1 MTLAAQ
7 TRAVDALSTPYARAL
22 TRWATTFVR
31 AEVVRAAANP
41 RRYAAGTKQER
52 KPTPGTLADLRRLL
66 LMFGL
71 QRGQDVAEG
80 LGAQSLRGSRVAV
93 PGVDGTWEP
102 SPGADEEGRRVVWV
116 ALDRLTRELSRD
128 ADTYVG
134 PGGRGAIGDRVA
146 QALAFLRAGGR
157 GQAIHMPELVV
168 RAGGALGVRDGR
180 HRLEA
185 LRQLGVSRV
194 PVTVDA
200 EDISDIRKRVGADA
214 PARSMR
220 GSLVDDALAGKPIKI
235 DVIGQWVKAAATRA
249 LAIAEDTQERVRE
262 HVRRIL
268 GEGDR
273 QSPRATVGEITRRI
287 ATEIKAGSP
296 DEPED
301 TGGVFS
307 WARAQTIAR
316 TELVQV
322 ENTARVVAYAE
333 TGVAEIEWLAY
344 RDGRSG
350 ERHHER
356 MQGVRVRV
364 GETFTTPLGN
374 SLRYPGDPMGPIG
387 DTANCRCTVRP
398 VRRARSAQ

>member
-1 MTLAAQ
+1 MTGLAAQ

-31 AEVVRAAANP
+31 AEVVRAVAHP

-52 KPTPGTLADLRRLL
+52 RPKPGTLADLRRLL

-71 QRGQDVAEG
+71 QRGQDVAAG
-80 LGAQSLRGSRVAV
+80 LGARSL
-93 PGVDGTWEP
+93 
-102 SPGADEEGRRVVWV
+102 
-116 ALDRLTRELSRD
+116 
-128 ADTYVG
+128 
-134 PGGRGAIGDRVA
+134 
-146 QALAFLRAGGR
+146 
-157 GQAIHMPELVV
+157 
-168 RAGGALGVRDGR
+168 
-180 HRLEA
+180 
-185 LRQLGVSRV
+185 
-194 PVTVDA
+194 
-200 EDISDIRKRVGADA
+200 
-214 PARSMR
+214 R

-235 DVIGQWVKAAATRA
+235 DVIGQWVKAAAARA

-333 TGVAEIEWLAY
+333 TGVTEIEWLAY

-364 GETFTTPLGN
+364 GETFTTPLGH
-374 SLRYPGDPMGPIG
+374 SLRYPGDPLGPIG

-398 VRRARSAQ
+398 VRRARSGA